1 MAIRLSAKDIK
12 SLGINLG
19 GDTKTKKK
27 TTKTKEKIGSIKS
40 SNSSLSCYRDTLI
53 IEPVERSLTITLID
67 AKTISHNDILRQ
79 HYAAL
84 NGYNKSWY
92 ARIERVVGKHQSI
105 VESWL
110 QSVKGELLV
119 FEGLEYSKDIRDTDS
134 SSGSFKALVDGM
146 VNAGLVED
154 DSPKFL
160 LTLPPLPVKSEAT
173 KIVLRLRPCP
183 PLESIFSKDFADET
197 FMGK

>member
-1 MAIRLSAKDIK
+1 MAIRLSAKDVK
-12 SLGINLG
+12 SLGININ
-19 GDTKTKKK
+19 GDAKPKKK
-27 TTKTKEKIGSIKS
+27 TSKTKVKIGNIKS
-40 SNSSLSCYRDTLI
+40 SNSSLSCYGDTLI
-53 IEPVERSLTITLID
+53 IDPIERSLTITLVD

-92 ARIERVVGKHQSI
+92 ARIERVVGKHQSN
-105 VESWL
+105 VKTWL
-110 QSVKGELLV
+110 HSVKGELLV
-119 FEGLEYSKDIRDTDS
+119 FEGLEYSKDVRDTDS

-160 LTLPPLPVKSEAT
+160 LTLPPLPVKSESP
-173 KIVLRLRPCP
+173 KIVLRLKPCP
-183 PLESIFSKDFADET
+183 PLSNIFSKDFVSET

>member
-1 MAIRLSAKDIK
+1 MAIRLSEKDVK
-12 SLGINLG
+12 RLGVNLG
-19 GDTKTKKK
+19 GSSKTKKK
-27 TTKTKEKIGSIKS
+27 PSKTKEKIGCIKLA
-40 SNSSLSCYRDTLI
+40 NSSLSCHSDILEI
-53 IEPVERSLTITLID
+53 DIESKAITITLVD

-92 ARIERVVGKHQSI
+92 ARIERVVGKNKRA
-105 VESWL
+105 VEDWIN
-110 QSVKGELLV
+110 SVKGELLV
-119 FEGLEYSKDIRDTDS
+119 FEGLEYSKDTRDTDS

-160 LTLPPLPVKSEAT
+160 LTLPPLPVKSET
-173 KIVLRLRPCP
+173 YRIVLRLKPCP
-183 PLESIFSKDFADET
+183 PLGDIFSSDFVSQT